1 MSLVGADEF
10 YKLDSKLKEI
20 FSLRKNIPFAGIGI
34 VLVGDLL
41 QIPPV
46 NDSFIFDEPS
56 NKGSQVYDLTEFE
69 GEILA
74 LMWEITCH
82 TGH

>member
-1 MSLVGADEF
+1 MSLVGANEF

-46 NDSFIFDEPS
+46 NDSFIFGEPT

-69 GEILA
+69 GEFLV
-74 LMWEITCH
+74 LMWEKHQIKD
-82 TGH
+82 

>member
-1 MSLVGADEF
+1 MSLVGADAF
-10 YKLDSKLKEI
+10 YKLDAKLKEI

-46 NDSFIFDEPS
+46 NDSFIFGQPT

-69 GEILA
+69 GEFLE
-74 LMWEITCH
+74 LMW
-82 TGH
+82 

>member
-1 MSLVGADEF
+1 MSLVGADAF
-10 YKLDSKLKEI
+10 YKLDAKLKDI

-46 NDSFIFDEPS
+46 NDSFIFGEPT

-69 GEILA
+69 GEFL
-74 LMWEITCH
+74 LVSLWEKYDIKD
-82 TGH
+82 

>member
-1 MSLVGADEF
+1 MSLVGANEF

-20 FSLRKNIPFAGIGI
+20 FDLRKNIPFAGIGI

-46 NDSFIFDEPS
+46 KDSFIFDEPT

-69 GEILA
+69 GEFLE
-74 LMWEITCH
+74 LMW
-82 TGH
+82 

>member
-1 MSLVGADEF
+1 MSLVGADAF

-20 FSLRKNIPFAGIGI
+20 FSLRKSIPFAGIGI

-46 NDSFIFDEPS
+46 NDSFIFGEPS

-69 GEILA
+69 GEILL
-74 LMWEITCH
+74 LMW
-82 TGH
+82 GKL

>member
-1 MSLVGADEF
+1 MSLVGADAF
-10 YKLDSKLKEI
+10 YKLDAKLKEI

-46 NDSFIFDEPS
+46 NDSFIFGQPT

-69 GEILA
+69 GEILL
-74 LMWEITCH
+74 LMW
-82 TGH
+82 GKL

>member
-1 MSLVGADEF
+1 MSLVGADAF
-10 YKLDSKLKEI
+10 YKLDAKLKEI
-20 FSLRKNIPFAGIGI
+20 FYLRKNIPFAGIGI

-46 NDSFIFDEPS
+46 NDSFIFDEPT

-69 GEILA
+69 GEFLV
-74 LMWEITCH
+74 LMWEKHQIKD
-82 TGH
+82 

>member
-1 MSLVGADEF
+1 MSLVGADAF
-10 YKLDSKLKEI
+10 YKLDAKLKEI

-34 VLVGDLL
+34 VFVGDLL

-46 NDSFIFDEPS
+46 NDSFIFGEPT

-69 GEILA
+69 GELLV
-74 LMWEITCH
+74 LMWEKHQIKD
-82 TGH
+82 